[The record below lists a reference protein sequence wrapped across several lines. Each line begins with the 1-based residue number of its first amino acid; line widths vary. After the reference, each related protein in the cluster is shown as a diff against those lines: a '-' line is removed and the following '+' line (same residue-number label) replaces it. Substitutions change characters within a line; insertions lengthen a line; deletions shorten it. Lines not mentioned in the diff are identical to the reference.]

1 MAIRITRIPALIRI
15 TSAVLTLALT
25 GFTNTAAAQTNYP
38 EQQIRILV
46 PFSPG
51 GSTDLLARGLAKHLS
66 EVWKQ
71 PVIVENR
78 PGAGGILALNAAAK
92 ARGDGYTLVVHS
104 DGYSIAPAIYSK
116 LPYDVERDFTPVALL
131 ARAANAVLV
140 SASSPYKSLQELID
154 AGNVPHKLSFAT
166 AGVGSAQHM
175 QAATISAMA
184 HIQDPVHVP
193 FKGTPEALND
203 VIAGRVDFIFAPL
216 STAMPMIIAGKL
228 RPLAISTAE
237 RSDLLKD
244 VPTVAEAGV
253 PGFAEQQWWGLF
265 APSKVPAAVLQKL
278 EAETAVA
285 LKTPSM
291 LKLIDSLSSTPGDLV
306 GKDFAKL
313 VDTSIASNKAAAKAY
328 NIHVN

>member
-1 MAIRITRIPALIRI
+1 MATCSNHVSILIRTI
-15 TSAVLTLALT
+15 GAATVLALSGLT
-25 GFTNTAAAQTNYP
+25 GTATAQTDYP
-38 EQQIRILV
+38 NQSIKILV

-51 GSTDLLARGLAKHLS
+51 GSTDLLARGVAKHMS

-92 ARGDGYTLVVHS
+92 ARPDGYTLVVHS

-116 LPYDVERDFTPVALL
+116 LPYDVQKDFTPVALL

-140 SASSPYKSLQELID
+140 SANSPYKSLQQLID
-154 AGNVPHKLSFAT
+154 AGTVPHKLSFAT

-175 QAATISAMA
+175 QAATFCAMA
-184 HIQDPVHVP
+184 HIQEPVHVP

-216 STAMPMIIAGKL
+216 STAMPMIISGKL
-228 RPLAISTAE
+228 RPLAISTAK
-237 RSDLLKD
+237 RSELLKD

-253 PGFAEQQWWGLF
+253 PGFAEEQWWGMF

-278 EAETAVA
+278 ETETEVA
-285 LKTPSM
+285 LKTPAM
-291 LKLIDSLSSTPGDLV
+291 LKLIDSLSSTPGDLF
-306 GKDFAKL
+306 GNDFGKL